1 MEERSRLF
9 FQFDV
14 PEGGWL
20 QAICGTCADLMELA
34 HLVGEL
40 DPDGEVRII
49 VHNEVRR
56 AFVMARAAVASD
68 IVRRQRASQEASH
81 SAARSSWE

>member
-1 MEERSRLF
+1 M
-9 FQFDV
+9 

-20 QAICGTCADLMELA
+20 QAICGTCADLMELT

-49 VHNEVRR
+49 VHKEVRK
-56 AFVMARAAVASD
+56 ACVMARAAVASD
-68 IVRRQRASQEASH
+68 ILRRQRAAQAANHGAS
-81 SAARSSWE
+81 RSSWE